1 MKDESELFGVG
12 KLSTHCFPGHIVSG
26 EVRPEKAGQ
35 EDDPWSNGEHAQPLP
50 VHTGAKPRWQT
61 WWRQKESVKLTWELC
76 ARHGERI
83 ESIKLTQE
91 HGHHI
96 QIAQAGKWGEQVPT
110 E

>member
-1 MKDESELFGVG
+1 MSLNHFVVR
-12 KLSTHCFPGHIVSG
+12 KLSTHCFPGHIVPG

-35 EDDPWSNGEHAQPLP
+35 EDDPWSHGEHAQPLT
-50 VHTGAKPRWQT
+50 VHTGAEPRWQT
-61 WWRQKESVKLTWELC
+61 WWKQKESVKLTWELC

-83 ESIKLTQE
+83 ESITLTQE